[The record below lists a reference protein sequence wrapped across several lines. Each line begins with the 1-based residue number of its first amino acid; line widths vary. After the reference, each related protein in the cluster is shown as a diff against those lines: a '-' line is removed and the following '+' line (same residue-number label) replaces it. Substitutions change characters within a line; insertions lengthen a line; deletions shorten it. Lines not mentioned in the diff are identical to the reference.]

1 MKKVALGALQS
12 PPPPSRPT
20 QGLVCPWDSPSALGR
35 ALNFGHLNLG
45 AGGVYL
51 YILYRLYLLYLLY
64 FLCLLYRYSQ
74 LHPNPPPLFLRG
86 SVTRVN

>member
-1 MKKVALGALQS
+1 MKKVAFGALQS

-45 AGGVYL
+45 AGGVYAL
-51 YILYRLYLLYLLY
+51 ICIADMDHVHTGLVYWP
-64 FLCLLYRYSQ
+64 FLV
-74 LHPNPPPLFLRG
+74 
-86 SVTRVN
+86 VTVWERSACS

>member
-1 MKKVALGALQS
+1 MKKVAFGALQS

-45 AGGVYL
+45 AGGVQAHPGIKDHPLRPEYL
-51 YILYRLYLLYLLY
+51 RK
-64 FLCLLYRYSQ
+64 
-74 LHPNPPPLFLRG
+74 
-86 SVTRVN
+86 